1 MSGSVMKS
9 SFFEKF
15 GKFLREMIVLLY
27 RFSKVAGLACK
38 LDNTVINC
46 GNFPVNFVEIFRR
59 TIFGTPVNKC
69 F

>member
-15 GKFLREMIVLLY
+15 GKLLREIIVLLY
-27 RFSKVAGLACK
+27 RFSKVAVLTCK

-46 GNFPVNFVEIFRR
+46 GSFPVNFFEIFRG